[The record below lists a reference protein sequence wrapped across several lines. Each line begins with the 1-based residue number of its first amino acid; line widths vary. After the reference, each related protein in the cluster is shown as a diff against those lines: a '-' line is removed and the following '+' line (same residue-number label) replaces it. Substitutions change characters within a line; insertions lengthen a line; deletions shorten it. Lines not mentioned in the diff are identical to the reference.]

1 MAISALVGR
10 SVHGARGEKQR
21 RQLRKDLD
29 LLERS
34 ERRPELQA
42 ALVGL
47 HQQPATSTNSFE
59 SVLVA
64 LQTQTAAVT
73 EAVGG
78 RTGAERQPKTW
89 GAS

>member
-1 MAISALVGR
+1 MHRAS
-10 SVHGARGEKQR
+10 GEKQR
-21 RQLRKDLD
+21 RQLRKDLV

-34 ERRPELQA
+34 EWTPVLQA

-47 HQQPATSTNSFE
+47 HQQPATSMNSFE
-59 SVLVA
+59 SVLVT
-64 LQTQTAAVT
+64 LQTQTAAIT

-89 GAS
+89 GSS